1 MQLLKIRL
9 DAIYGMAALKR
20 WIWFS
25 KASIVCFIAA
35 STSFATTEHV
45 TCALCASFVCPE
57 SQPPTCHSP
66 DLSNEASKERG
77 REGEAGCVRL
87 WVWLVLTFNYDKG
100 TWYTVYSMNN
110 MTILILPSQ
119 QLTLSYVHSPL
130 SCPLRFPTHGP
141 HFWRRSWEQLLHPNF
156 FHILLW
162 DGASRCLQPSYS
174 SLSNRCFRLLL
185 VPPFTLYD
193 SLQPALQPISSLM
206 VMFCPQK
213 IPCALVPPNPKDE
226 TWELPWFVASENKF
240 QMENCTA

>member
-9 DAIYGMAALKR
+9 DAIYGMAALER

-77 REGEAGCVRL
+77 REGEAGCVHL
-87 WVWLVLTFNYDKG
+87 WVWVVLTFNYDKG

-110 MTILILPSQ
+110 MTILPGQ
-119 QLTLSYVHSPL
+119 QLTLSYL
-130 SCPLRFPTHGP
+130 
-141 HFWRRSWEQLLHPNF
+141 
-156 FHILLW
+156 IL
-162 DGASRCLQPSYS
+162 C
-174 SLSNRCFRLLL
+174 SL
-185 VPPFTLYD
+185 T
-193 SLQPALQPISSLM
+193 I
-206 VMFCPQK
+206 
-213 IPCALVPPNPKDE
+213 
-226 TWELPWFVASENKF
+226 ELPIEIPHPWAALLEEVVRATSSSKLFPHPAVGR
-240 QMENCTA
+240 CI